1 MSFSY
6 RKSRRYE
13 LELKG
18 YIGDNVQ
25 KFPIFSAYRLVNLTD
40 NAGNLSRKRIR
51 QFVELIDQ
59 LLSIVFLYPIFL
71 YEVIKLIRLFR
82 ELNPDVLHINNGGY
96 PGARSA
102 RSAACAGKI
111 CGIRNILMTVNNVT
125 VPYNRLSRIA
135 EYPVDFFVRKSVTKF
150 VTASEYASSSIR
162 VVLNIPLDRAA
173 IIENAVRAPEIVRE
187 YPYNREILGCNS
199 EHVVICVT
207 ATLESRKGHEILL
220 DALAKILFKKPYLRD
235 VVKLW
240 IIGDGPLW
248 ADLNE
253 TVQSFGLQDNVQFL
267 GYRYDYLSLMSEID
281 IFVLTSVSSED
292 SPLSTIEAMSL
303 GIPIIA
309 SNLAGLSNQIVHGL
323 NGFLF
328 PVGDVH
334 KLAYYMERLV
344 VDKSLRNSMGLSAK
358 DQYTKRYSSEVFVLN
373 YEKLYSNKL

>member
-1 MSFSY
+1 
-6 RKSRRYE
+6 
-13 LELKG
+13 
-18 YIGDNVQ
+18 
-25 KFPIFSAYRLVNLTD
+25 
-40 NAGNLSRKRIR
+40 
-51 QFVELIDQ
+51 
-59 LLSIVFLYPIFL
+59 
-71 YEVIKLIRLFR
+71 
-82 ELNPDVLHINNGGY
+82 
-96 PGARSA
+96 
-102 RSAACAGKI
+102 
-111 CGIRNILMTVNNVT
+111 MTVNNVT

-150 VTASEYASSSIR
+150 VTASEYASISIR
-162 VVLNIPLDRAA
+162 VVLNVPLDRAA

-253 TVQSFGLQDNVQFL
+253 TVQSFGLQDHVQFL